1 MSNAAKSFDI
11 LAVVHNYFD
20 DPTKVYL
27 IKYLHTLAKSFF
39 PLHRKYGF
47 AKVSES
53 STMYRF

>member
-27 IKYLHTLAKSFF
+27 VKYLHTLAKIVLSATQ
-39 PLHRKYGF
+39 KI
-47 AKVSES
+47 
-53 STMYRF
+53 RFC